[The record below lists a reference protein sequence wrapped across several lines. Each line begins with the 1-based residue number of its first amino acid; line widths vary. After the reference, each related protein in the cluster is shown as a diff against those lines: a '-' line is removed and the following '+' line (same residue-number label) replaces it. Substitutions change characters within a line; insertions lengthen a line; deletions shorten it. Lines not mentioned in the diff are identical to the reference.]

1 MSLRQSMYTGL
12 AQPEVKINGSSS
24 ENSTA
29 FTSSSILAVVSAMKA
44 WSAECMAG
52 AGVAGCDSSR
62 STLRAGGALE
72 SAPTSCSGE
81 CMLRAV
87 LFLTIACLPFAAAA
101 QSYRCVGTD
110 GKKYYGQS
118 VPPECLGQPIEQLNA
133 QGLVVKKIDA
143 QASADARAKMEAEEV
158 ERKKREAI
166 SKEEGRRDR
175 ALLATYTSEKDIE
188 EARVRALAGNREQ
201 VTESEAKIAAL
212 KKRRAL
218 PGENTG
224 SIDADL
230 KAQQGLLA
238 VNQKEADAVNTRYD
252 VNKKNFT

>member
-1 MSLRQSMYTGL
+1 
-12 AQPEVKINGSSS
+12 
-24 ENSTA
+24 
-29 FTSSSILAVVSAMKA
+29 
-44 WSAECMAG
+44 
-52 AGVAGCDSSR
+52 
-62 STLRAGGALE
+62 
-72 SAPTSCSGE
+72 
-81 CMLRAV
+81 MLR
-87 LFLTIACLPFAAAA
+87 IAIVIALAALPMSAGA
-101 QSYRCVGTD
+101 QSYRCVGKD

-118 VPPECLGQPIEQLNA
+118 VPPQCAGQPIEQLNA

-143 QASADARAKMEAEEV
+143 QATADARAKMEVEEA

-188 EARVRALAGNREQ
+188 DARTRALAGNREQ

-224 SIDADL
+224 AIDSDV
-230 KAQQGLLA
+230 KAQEGLLA
-238 VNQKEADAVNTRYD
+238 VKKREAAAVNARYD
-252 VNKKNFT
+252 EDRKRFAELNKKGK